1 VFELIQ
7 YAPQTATVHEVPL
20 LMVPP
25 VINKYYIT
33 DIAPGRSMIEYF
45 VGQGQQ
51 VFTLSWRNPDAEHRD
66 WNLDTYGTAI
76 LDAIDAATAITGTE
90 TTHLQ
95 GSCSG
100 GTLAAMTAAHL
111 TAMGHGDRVAGLTLA
126 VSVLVATAGA
136 VAAAGTGTVLAHP
149 LPGQAA
155 DATRCT

>member
-1 VFELIQ
+1 
-7 YAPQTATVHEVPL
+7 
-20 LMVPP
+20 MVPP

-66 WNLDTYGTAI
+66 WNLDTYGAAI
-76 LDAIDAATAITGTE
+76 LDAIDAVDRDHRHRDHAPAGQLLGRDPGRDDRRAPDRI
-90 TTHLQ
+90 
-95 GSCSG
+95 
-100 GTLAAMTAAHL
+100 
-111 TAMGHGDRVAGLTLA
+111 GHGDRVAGLTLA

-149 LPGQAA
+149 AA
-155 DATRCT
+155 GSSRRCDAVYVIIDLTVSHNPDLVYLEVT